1 MKLLKTAVAILA
13 AVALSACASLS
24 TTTVPTVKAQ
34 QVVDL
39 AISVEKA
46 SLRAEN
52 IYLAQRPCGLAGSP
66 PPPLCA
72 SYAVGVKW
80 KSLDG
85 AVKARRI
92 AVQSAVNT
100 LGTDPK
106 VLDAAVAAL
115 QLATNELQN
124 FMAANGAK

>member
-1 MKLLKTAVAILA
+1 MKNLLVILCLF
-13 AVALSACASLS
+13 ALSACANLS

-52 IYLAQRPCGLAGSP
+52 IYLAQKPCGLAGSS

-72 SYAVGVKW
+72 SYAAGVKW
-80 KSLDG
+80 KSLDD
-85 AVKARRI
+85 AVKTRRVK
-92 AVQSAVNT
+92 VQEAINT

-106 VLDAAVAAL
+106 VLDLAVEAL
-115 QLATNELQN
+115 QLATNELQTYV
-124 FMAANGAK
+124 ATNGAK